1 MGQWDNNWVVGC
13 GSINLSTYREGETE
27 AVAEALGKSNSDW
40 SIGTLG

>member
-1 MGQWDNNWVVGC
+1 MGQWDSNWVVVV
-13 GSINLSTYREGETE
+13 STYQLIEKVETE